1 MNFNYL
7 TNTPLRTALKQYIT
21 ALKERNICLGE
32 EKIALTQALG
42 RVSAYAVYACQNSP
56 HYNASAM
63 DGIAV
68 KSADTIGAS
77 ELYPVTLSEKQFK
90 MIDTGEV
97 IPKGKDAVVMMED
110 VVWKDGYAS
119 LSSPA
124 AEWQHIRQIGEDVC
138 VGDMVISSYTK
149 INAYQLAALAASGV
163 REVSVLEKIRIT
175 VIPTGDELVTL
186 ESTPKEGEIPE
197 FNSLMIT
204 AMLRDESCIIKTH
217 TIIRDNKSDLT
228 KALEESMKDSHIILI
243 NAGSSAGRDD
253 YTAAIIAQSGEVCFH
268 GLAIKPG
275 KPAILGICGSCA
287 VIGIP
292 GYPVSAAI
300 VIQEIVEHIKEYFLF
315 LSVKQEMTPAVL
327 SRRVVSGLKYEE
339 FLRVRL
345 SKTGDKLMAVPVAG
359 GAGVVT
365 SLSKADAL
373 ARIPQSCEGFEAGE
387 IIQCKLL
394 NDLSEIEN
402 TLVIIGSHD
411 PIIDEI
417 SDIMRRNGGKRVSSV
432 HVGSMG
438 GIMAIKRGE
447 AHIAPVHLL
456 DESDGSYNTNYIK
469 KYLPDKQ
476 YTLIKGVRRTQ
487 GVMVKKGNPENI
499 RGIKDLLGKQYVNR
513 QKSAGTRIL
522 FDMLLKKEG
531 IDPQNI
537 AGYTNEQLTHTAVA
551 VAVKEGNADAGM
563 GIYSAAVRLGLDF
576 IEICEEE
583 YDFIIPDQYLSLPVV
598 QEFLYVLHSD
608 IFWERATRM
617 GGYKKPYER

>member
-7 TNTPLRTALKQYIT
+7 TNTPLGTALNEYIT
-21 ALKERNICLGE
+21 VLKEKNIRLGE
-32 EKIALTQALG
+32 EKIPLTQALG
-42 RVSAYAVYACQNSP
+42 RVSANAVYACQNSP
-56 HYNASAM
+56 HYNAGAM

-68 KSADTIGAS
+68 RASDTLRANV
-77 ELYPVTLSEKQFK
+77 LDPVRLSEGQFII
-90 MIDTGEV
+90 IDTGDPV
-97 IPKGKDAVVMMED
+97 PSGYDAVVMMED
-110 VVWKDGYAS
+110 VVWKDGGAF

-124 AEWQHIRQIGEDVC
+124 AQWQHIRQIGEDIC

-149 INAYQLAALAASGV
+149 INAYQLAALAASGI
-163 REVSVLEKIRIT
+163 REVPVLEKIRIT
-175 VIPTGDELVTL
+175 IIPTGDELVPL
-186 ESTPKEGEIPE
+186 DNTPEKGEIPE

-217 TIIRDNKSDLT
+217 PIVSDNKDDLN
-228 KALEESMKDSHIILI
+228 KALEESVKDSHLVLI

-268 GLAIKPG
+268 GLAVKPG
-275 KPAILGICGSCA
+275 KPTILGICGFCA

-292 GYPVSAAI
+292 GYPVSAAV
-300 VIQEIVEHIKEYFLF
+300 VIQEIVLHIKEYFLG
-315 LSVKQEMTPAVL
+315 LPVKQTLTPAIL

-339 FLRVRL
+339 FIRVRL

-387 IIQCKLL
+387 EIQCELF

-402 TLVIIGSHD
+402 SLVIIGSHD

-417 SDIMRRNGGKRVSSV
+417 SDIMRLDSGARVSSV

-456 DESDGSYNTNYIK
+456 DESDGSYNTTYIK
-469 KYLPDKQ
+469 KYLPEKQ
-476 YTLIKGVRRTQ
+476 LTLIKGVRRMQ
-487 GVMVKKGNPENI
+487 GLMVRKGNPENI

-583 YDFIIPDQYLSLPVV
+583 YDFIIPDRYIGLPAV
-598 QEFLYVLHSD
+598 QDFLCVLHSG
-608 IFWERATRM
+608 IFWERAARM
-617 GGYKKPYER
+617 GGYKKPYES